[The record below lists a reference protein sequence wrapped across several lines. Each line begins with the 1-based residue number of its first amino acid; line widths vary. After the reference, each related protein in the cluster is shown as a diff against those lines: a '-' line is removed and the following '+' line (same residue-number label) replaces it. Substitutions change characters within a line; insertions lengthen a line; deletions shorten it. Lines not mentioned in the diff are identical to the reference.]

1 MICED
6 SGASNPIALSQAS
19 GQGIRSD
26 PPAPAPVP
34 EHRIRPGRAWLDLG
48 LGELFAARTLIG
60 AFAHRA
66 LTLRYRQTLLGV
78 GWVVLQPLLSSGV
91 LALVFGHF
99 AGLASARGAP
109 YLLGVYAGLLP
120 WLLFSQSAQ
129 RAALI
134 LATERTLLTK
144 TWLPRM
150 VLPLSSIAALT
161 VDVLV
166 ALAFFVV
173 LASLCG
179 SPPGVQALW
188 LPLLFVPVLA
198 FVTGV
203 TLLLS
208 VLNVYYRDV
217 RNAVPF
223 LLQIGFFVTPI
234 AYGAER
240 VRGGWAWLLWLNPLA
255 GQVEAFR
262 WALLAQSAPFPHA
275 LHLASCALSLAVLVV
290 GLVAFRR
297 VERTLADVI

>member
-1 MICED
+1 
-6 SGASNPIALSQAS
+6 
-19 GQGIRSD
+19 
-26 PPAPAPVP
+26 
-34 EHRIRPGRAWLDLG
+34 
-48 LGELFAARTLIG
+48 
-60 AFAHRA
+60 
-66 LTLRYRQTLLGV
+66 
-78 GWVVLQPLLSSGV
+78 

-99 AGLASARGAP
+99 AGLASAQGAP
-109 YLLGVYAGLLP
+109 YLLSVYAALLP

-166 ALAFFVV
+166 ALAFFAV
-173 LASLCG
+173 LATLCG
-179 SPPGVQALW
+179 NAPGAQALW

-198 FVTGV
+198 FVTGA

-240 VRGGWAWLLWLNPLA
+240 VHGGWAWLLWLNPLA

-262 WALLAQSAPFPHA
+262 WALLGHGAPFPHG
-275 LHLASCALSLAVLVV
+275 LHLASCALSFVVLAVGVV
-290 GLVAFRR
+290 VFRR
-297 VERTLADVI
+297 VERTLADVL